1 MIIYF
6 VYILANPEQYPCLV
20 WQNNTMIDLILVL
33 GSSNLTDIKIGGRQL
48 ASGMS
53 IHEFP
58 AIPMLS
64 SSNGSVTVLMGINFN
79 DTTQNAKF
87 DITLTEEDG
96 GKRRHGVS
104 FGKSSIKIKN
114 KLQLCRK

>member
-1 MIIYF
+1 
-6 VYILANPEQYPCLV
+6 
-20 WQNNTMIDLILVL
+20 
-33 GSSNLTDIKIGGRQL
+33 
-48 ASGMS
+48 MS

-64 SSNGSVTVLMGINFN
+64 SSGGSSTVVMGINFN
-79 DTTQNAKF
+79 DTTQTAKF

-104 FGKSSIKIKN
+104 LGNNQHSVD
-114 KLQLCRK
+114 R